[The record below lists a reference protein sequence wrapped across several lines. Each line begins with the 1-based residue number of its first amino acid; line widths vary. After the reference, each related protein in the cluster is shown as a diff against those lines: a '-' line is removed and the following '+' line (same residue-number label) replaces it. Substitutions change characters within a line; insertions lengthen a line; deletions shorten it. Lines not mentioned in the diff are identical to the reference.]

1 MSFIFHMVPPLS
13 GYSFT
18 VSGSNWNL
26 EKLFK
31 IIESSTFAQGNLSRV
46 FFFCFHLFC
55 TRKSVFIQFLDCV
68 ASPKGVWVKTT

>member
-1 MSFIFHMVPPLS
+1 MVPPRS

-46 FFFCFHLFC
+46 FLLSSILHEKVCFY
-55 TRKSVFIQFLDCV
+55 SVPRLRGE
-68 ASPKGVWVKTT
+68 PKGCLGKNYT